1 MKELFYIL
9 DFIYYKAAKIYA
21 KFKLG
26 PIGPNKF
33 YTGAHPDT
41 IVSLIVFGVTLFIPL
56 NIYNYIFRYVLDVQV
71 FVIGMFVVFGLYSF
85 LILIPLQHRY
95 ERIPIDSLKLKY
107 EDSWLDRHVTNF
119 AIIPIAIVLTIGGIF
134 FAFFHIFCHAPM
146 KRRRNMPMD
155 SNFQPLPMLRL
166 S

>member
-1 MKELFYIL
+1 MNIFYIL
-9 DFIYYKAAKIYA
+9 DFIYYRVAEIYA
-21 KFKLG
+21 RRGLG
-26 PIGPNKF
+26 PIGPEKF
-33 YTGAHPDT
+33 YTGAHPDHF
-41 IVSLIVFGVTLFIPL
+41 VSFPVFGVTLFIPL

-134 FAFFHIFCHAPM
+134 FAFFTF
-146 KRRRNMPMD
+146 
-155 SNFQPLPMLRL
+155 FVTLL
-166 S
+166 